1 MDQMVK
7 QAQEW
12 VNSTYKG
19 RAGYKEIEV
28 TGKTGWSTMG
38 AL

>member
-19 RAGYKEIEV
+19 RAGYEEVTV
-28 TGKTGWSTMG
+28 TGKTGWSTM
-38 AL
+38 